1 MEPVQRPNGGRVL
14 DLVAGGGLGVLFGL
28 LVGLTTTP
36 VVASILASLVALAV
50 AFVGL
55 SESVPAGVSPA
66 TPLRLAVFSLCAA
79 IFVLAGIYVRA
90 HGLLSP
96 SPASIARELTE
107 AGFDPEE
114 AKHMVRLRLFGVLPE
129 GATTVAPD
137 NLGGRVAASTLF
149 SGNAENCRR
158 LLQDRRLDQ
167 PQRIASLLEMEQPFR
182 GVGERLQNAAPE
194 RRGPLL
200 DAAEFY
206 LCDLR

>member
-1 MEPVQRPNGGRVL
+1 MEPVEKLSGGRVL

-36 VVASILASLVALAV
+36 VVASVLASLVALAV

-55 SESVPAGVSPA
+55 SESAPAGISPA

-79 IFVLAGIYVRA
+79 IFVLAGIYVRT

-96 SPASIARELTE
+96 SAASISRELTE

-114 AKHMVRLRLFGVLPE
+114 AKDLVRLRLFGVMPE

-149 SGNAENCRR
+149 SADAEDCRR

-167 PQRIASLLEMEQPFR
+167 PQRIASLLEMSPPFR
-182 GVGERLQNAAPE
+182 KVGERLQNTAPE

-200 DAAEFY
+200 EAAEFY